1 MKVLMIEHF
10 SPGNAYTEE
19 LIKELAAKDDITVIS
34 REDADLFHSNVTQL
48 RKMYGGG
55 YTIK

>member
-19 LIKELAAKDDITVIS
+19 LIKELAAKDDITVMC
-34 REDADLFHSNVTQL
+34 REDANLFKSNATQL

-55 YTIK
+55 YRVK

>member
-19 LIKELAAKDDITVIS
+19 LIKELAAKDDITVMC
-34 REDADLFHSNVTQL
+34 REDANLFKSNATQL

-55 YTIK
+55 TE